1 MAQIKATLSLV
12 TSSVSSERFS
22 FNASRLLTTQNP
34 SIQTKTVDVATGSD
48 TAIVTPA
55 AGSAAYVFI
64 FNQDNENFV
73 KVKFDDGGG
82 NALYGTRVGPKETTW
97 ICVDSEIVCSLK
109 ADTAQCKVEYGYFT
123 FKDYNS
129 IS

>member
-73 KVKFDDGGG
+73 KVFKSI
-82 NALYGTRVGPKETTW
+82 NALPTM
-97 ICVDSEIVCSLK
+97 
-109 ADTAQCKVEYGYFT
+109 F
-123 FKDYNS
+123 S
-129 IS
+129 IFYKLIY